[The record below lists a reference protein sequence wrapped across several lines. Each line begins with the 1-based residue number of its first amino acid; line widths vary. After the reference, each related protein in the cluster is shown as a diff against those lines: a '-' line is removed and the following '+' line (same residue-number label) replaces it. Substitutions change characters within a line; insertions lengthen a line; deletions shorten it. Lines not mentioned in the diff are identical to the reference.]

1 MTADIKARF
10 MKMGNLP
17 TPPAVARDILE
28 LARNPDTNIQAVAT
42 AIGRDPALA
51 AKVLR
56 MANSSVYA
64 TRRQTQN
71 LRQALT
77 VLGIDATITVCL
89 GFSITGSLRAAKG
102 ASFHYPT
109 YWRRCLLSAVASRCA
124 AEAAGVGQGEEVF
137 LAALLQ
143 DIGMIAIDRSH
154 AGFYAELAAEA
165 SHEERGA
172 YEVAR
177 LGADHAVLGG
187 WLLESWH
194 LPEDLVRCV
203 AASHTPGDLEAATP
217 AGVLV
222 RCVAT
227 GNALADALM
236 HADRRASLA
245 AACTVGEAL
254 LGLDAAQMAGIIE
267 RIATLTHDVG
277 AMFDTALLSAEEA
290 LTLSEDAAELLAN
303 RNVEAMQEITTLKA
317 SATTLEAQAAAL
329 NDASRRD
336 ALTGVFNRGAFDER
350 IAVEFGAAT
359 VAARELALLFID
371 LDHFKKVNDTHGHL
385 AGDTVLKGA
394 ARLIQS
400 VLRAEDHL
408 ARFGG
413 EEFVVLLPG
422 AGARAAAGL
431 GQRLLMALRTGAHAF
446 DGTQITVTA
455 SIGMAV
461 YGPTYRFADVQEF
474 IRAADEA
481 VYAAKRSGRNRLC
494 AHGVQPVVTLAHT
507 A

>member
-1 MTADIKARF
+1 MTGDIKARF
-10 MKMGNLP
+10 MKLGNLP

-28 LARNPDTNIQAVAT
+28 LARDPDTNIQAVAT

-109 YWRRCLLSAVASRCA
+109 YWRRCLLAAVASRCL
-124 AEAAGVGQGEEVF
+124 AEEAGAGHGEDVF

-143 DIGMIAIDRSH
+143 DLGMIAIDRSQ
-154 AGFYAELAAEA
+154 AGFYTDLPAEA
-165 SHEERGA
+165 SHEERAA

-177 LGADHAVLGG
+177 LGADHAVLGA

-203 AASHTPGDLEAATP
+203 AASHSPLDLEAATP

-222 RCVAT
+222 RCIAA
-227 GNALADALM
+227 GNALADALL
-236 HADRRASLA
+236 ASERRAALA
-245 AACTVGEAL
+245 AACQVGEAL
-254 LGLDAAQMAGIIE
+254 LGLEPAQMAAVIE

-277 AMFDTALLSAEEA
+277 AMFETALLSAEDA

-317 SATTLEAQAAAL
+317 SATTLEAHAAAL

-336 ALTGVFNRGAFDER
+336 ALTGVFNRGCFDER
-350 IAVEFGAAT
+350 IAVEFGTAT

-371 LDHFKKVNDTHGHL
+371 LDHFKKINDTHGHL
-385 AGDTVLKGA
+385 AGDAVLKGA

-431 GQRLLMALRTGAHAF
+431 GQRLLMALRTAQHAF
-446 DGTQITVTA
+446 DGVQITVTA

-461 YGPTYRFADVQEF
+461 HGPASGFSGVADL
-474 IRAADEA
+474 IKAADEA
-481 VYAAKRSGRNRLC
+481 VYAAKRSGRNRLV
-494 AHGVQPVVTLAHT
+494 AHGMAPVATLAHS